1 MEMQIGKLKH
11 ELAEVRN
18 EAVAAHI
25 NGNKPKADCL
35 TGKAIGMKSALELA
49 ERAMRA
55 KDSTAV
61 GELEGLEHVIDALSP
76 LPRCAH
82 GMELKNR
89 AGGEG

>member
-35 TGKAIGMKSALELA
+35 TGKAVGMKSALELA
-49 ERAMRA
+49 ERAVRE
-55 KDSTAV
+55 KDTAAI
-61 GELEGLEHVIDALSP
+61 GELEGLERVIDALSP
-76 LPRCAH
+76 LPKCLN
-82 GMELKNR
+82 GKNHN
-89 AGGEG
+89 